1 MITLISVYTLCSFP
15 RRLDEWWTNN
25 KSLADKLPLPRH
37 AYFTHFYLFIRGFAI
52 LYSISSGVKD
62 RRMWGDWAIRGS
74 GVRGNPTNVLPY
86 LLVENCGKI
95 RKWILCTEKAH
106 MLSWRYSQDTVSKQS
121 PVQYTKVS
129 ISQKMR
135 QKLQQF
141 FSCTMLVACASE
153 RTQLE
158 KLITGF
164 VLLLVFYWSPPVVD
178 QKWLY
183 RQVSACACAAV
194 MEWRM
199 EG

>member
-1 MITLISVYTLCSFP
+1 MASVSSKCYLIACLSTMTCDCFVWLGQLLATGWLDYMITLISVYTLCSFP

-74 GVRGNPTNVLPY
+74 GVRGNPTNELPY

-141 FSCTMLVACASE
+141 FH
-153 RTQLE
+153 
-158 KLITGF
+158 
-164 VLLLVFYWSPPVVD
+164 VL
-178 QKWLY
+178 
-183 RQVSACACAAV
+183 C
-194 MEWRM
+194 
-199 EG
+199 